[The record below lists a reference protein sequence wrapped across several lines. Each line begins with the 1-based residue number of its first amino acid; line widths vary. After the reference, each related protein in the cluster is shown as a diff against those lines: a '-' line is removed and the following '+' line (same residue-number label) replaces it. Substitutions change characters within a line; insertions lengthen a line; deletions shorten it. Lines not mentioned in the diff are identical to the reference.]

1 MENISPLSGTQHR
14 VPAERGHRSCHT
26 GGGVTIGD
34 GAIIGSRAVVTK
46 DVTILPG
53 VTIGNNVI
61 VAAGAVVTKDVPP
74 YTIVGGLPAKP
85 IRRRYDEETAARLE
99 KLRWWDWPEA
109 QVRRAIPL
117 LQAGD
122 LDALEK
128 LV

>member
-1 MENISPLSGTQHR
+1 MGRRKHLS
-14 VPAERGHRSCHT
+14 VAKP
-26 GGGVTIGD
+26 VTIGND
-34 GAIIGSRAVVTK
+34 VWIGGN
-46 DVTILPG
+46 VTILPG

-74 YTIVGGLPAKP
+74 YTIVGGLPART

-117 LQAGD
+117 LQAAD

>member
-1 MENISPLSGTQHR
+1 MTR
-14 VPAERGHRSCHT
+14 
-26 GGGVTIGD
+26 
-34 GAIIGSRAVVTK
+34 
-46 DVTILPG
+46 
-53 VTIGNNVI
+53 
-61 VAAGAVVTKDVPP
+61 
-74 YTIVGGLPAKP
+74 
-85 IRRRYDEETAARLE
+85 ETAARLE

>member
-1 MENISPLSGTQHR
+1 MDN
-14 VPAERGHRSCHT
+14 
-26 GGGVTIGD
+26 
-34 GAIIGSRAVVTK
+34 
-46 DVTILPG
+46 
-53 VTIGNNVI
+53 
-61 VAAGAVVTKDVPP
+61 
-74 YTIVGGLPAKP
+74 GLLTPTLKVK
-85 IRRRYDEETAARLE
+85 RREVEARFKAMVDDMYARLE

>member
-1 MENISPLSGTQHR
+1 M
-14 VPAERGHRSCHT
+14 
-26 GGGVTIGD
+26 
-34 GAIIGSRAVVTK
+34 
-46 DVTILPG
+46 
-53 VTIGNNVI
+53 
-61 VAAGAVVTKDVPP
+61 
-74 YTIVGGLPAKP
+74 
-85 IRRRYDEETAARLE
+85 E